1 MATRKLSTW
10 NLKDLLKKPG
20 EADHEITKL
29 LDLVKKIESHQP
41 QFTPSVSVETF
52 KTMIQLI
59 EQLALESERVKLY
72 SQLWFAGDMQNQ
84 QALALKSKLE
94 ILGTDMENRLLFF
107 SQAWK
112 RFPEKDAERLIKALP
127 QYAYYLRKLYHY
139 KKYMLSNEEE
149 RVINIKDLTGSN
161 AVVTI
166 YEMLTSGFTFDFNGK
181 KLTQEELL
189 HYVRDPDPKKRE
201 GAYHALYAVFQ
212 EHSALLGEIYKSLVL
227 DWNKECVELRKYPSP
242 IAVRNFG
249 HDIQDSTVETLLNVC
264 KKNQKLFQQY
274 FKIKS
279 KKYKIPF
286 NRYHLYA
293 SPKMSPFKLP
303 YSEAV
308 KLVLDAYQSFSPV
321 FKTCAEKI
329 LYEHHVD
336 SEVRKNKSTG
346 AFCAGES
353 PEITPYILL
362 SYTGD
367 LYSINTLAHE
377 LGHGIHHL
385 LSSKQNV
392 LYVSAVLPLAET
404 ASIFGELL
412 LMDHVKKLNPKLAQE
427 LLTLE
432 LDGLYGSIGR
442 QASFVEFEK
451 EAHRM
456 VQEHAS
462 TEDLAKQYFKMLKE
476 HFGAMQ
482 IPNEFRWEWLYINHI
497 FTVPFY
503 CYAYSFGN
511 LLALSLYAQYKKYG
525 KNETQN
531 EKQRQAIVD
540 KIIHLLSQGSNAS
553 PEQLV
558 ADMGFDI
565 TQESFWQAG
574 FDVIK
579 EMVEALQD

>member
-1 MATRKLSTW
+1 M
-10 NLKDLLKKPG
+10 
-20 EADHEITKL
+20 
-29 LDLVKKIESHQP
+29 
-41 QFTPSVSVETF
+41 
-52 KTMIQLI
+52 
-59 EQLALESERVKLY
+59 
-72 SQLWFAGDMQNQ
+72 
-84 QALALKSKLE
+84 
-94 ILGTDMENRLLFF
+94 
-107 SQAWK
+107 
-112 RFPEKDAERLIKALP
+112 
-127 QYAYYLRKLYHY
+127 
-139 KKYMLSNEEE
+139 
-149 RVINIKDLTGSN
+149 
-161 AVVTI
+161 
-166 YEMLTSGFTFDFNGK
+166 
-181 KLTQEELL
+181 
-189 HYVRDPDPKKRE
+189 
-201 GAYHALYAVFQ
+201 
-212 EHSALLGEIYKSLVL
+212 
-227 DWNKECVELRKYPSP
+227 
-242 IAVRNFG
+242 
-249 HDIQDSTVETLLNVC
+249 ETLLNVC
-264 KKNQKLFQQY
+264 KKNQKLFQNY
-274 FKIKS
+274 FEIKS

-293 SPKMSPFKLP
+293 PPKMSPFKMAYP
-303 YSEAV
+303 DAV

-321 FKTCAEKI
+321 FRTGAEKI
-329 LYEHHVD
+329 LHEHHID

-353 PEITPYILL
+353 PAITPYILL

-367 LYSINTLAHE
+367 LHSINTLAHE

-427 LLTLE
+427 LLVLE
-432 LDGLYGSIGR
+432 LDGFYGSIGR
-442 QASFVEFEK
+442 QAGFVAFEK

-456 VQEHAS
+456 VLEHAS
-462 TEDLAKQYFKMLKE
+462 TEDLAKQYSKMLKQ
-476 HFGAMQ
+476 HFGNME
-482 IPNEFRWEWLYINHI
+482 IPDCFRWEWLYINHI

-511 LLALSLYAQYKKYG
+511 LLALSLYAQYKKHTG
-525 KNETQN
+525 KERDQ
-531 EKQRQAIVD
+531 IVD

-558 ADMGFDI
+558 ADIGFDI